1 MAVMWKKRNWGAGR
15 GVQAQALSYSIR
27 LFFSSRRFT
36 GMEMGMGI
44 DYLDHAKAEKSGVLS
59 IRGTLLWPDGLGRE
73 RKIFRCS
80 FNDLD

>member
-1 MAVMWKKRNWGAGR
+1 
-15 GVQAQALSYSIR
+15 
-27 LFFSSRRFT
+27 
-36 GMEMGMGI
+36 MEMGMGI